1 MKKLIYCALAL
12 AAGLFA
18 TSCQQE
24 NLEPV
29 AQENTVTFTVE
40 TPEAIQTKAI
50 ADGMNVNK
58 LIYEVWLTPTL
69 GDLTT
74 GAQKLYQETQGMRHD
89 NGVNKTVIT
98 LDLVNDQKYTVLLW
112 AQVDGT
118 GVYNTT
124 ELNDVHYNSTEAG
137 AYAANDERLAAFYG
151 VAYVNDGKT
160 VTKEGAEAPAR
171 VELRRPF
178 AQVNLGTLNTS
189 TEQGSTTGYTI
200 DIKES
205 NMILRNVPTHF
216 NVVNGM
222 ATEPA
227 EMEFLMYN
235 APCMDKAITDEDA
248 TLTGFD
254 NPKYWYAGMNY
265 VFASNAETGI
275 TAELEYNIV
284 TKLDGVS
291 EVVVNNTIL
300 NVPLKENYRT
310 NIIGNLLTSSTDY
323 EVVIDA
329 RFAVEPGYVVTVVDD
344 AVGLQEAIANAQDNE
359 ETEIKLESDINLND
373 LLAMTKAAA
382 KPATVVIEAG
392 KNIVLDL
399 NGFSLTA
406 TDETEKNYSSIDNR
420 GTLVVKNS
428 MEGTTSSMT
437 VKATVNSGWN
447 RYSAVLANNPGGHL
461 TVESGVII
469 EHLGGTDMAYG
480 IDNLTNGK
488 GTSAVTVINGAT
500 VKSPYRAVRQ
510 FLNGVEANNSLVVKA
525 NSTIQS
531 TEGNKSI
538 WMQDPSKNA
547 NTGSLVVEEGANLMT
562 DVYLSVTAGSTEWP
576 VSVSIAA
583 SALKEGAT
591 VASSNVPAGYK
602 VEEVDGNWKVNFY
615 PVAKIGEKGYVTL
628 NDAVVA
634 VQDGETITLV
644 ADETFTATNYYDNGG
659 WKDGLGYSGDKSFT
673 IDLGGYTIK
682 QDGSLNDYLVWIKN
696 SGAKPNTITFRNGTM
711 DAGTTAYCAIAT
723 ASTNAQKL
731 TVNLEDINL
740 INNISNGAVVKA
752 RGGSEL
758 NVKAGTVITGKN
770 SYTGIEAAGTNTV
783 VNVYEGAEIY
793 QNGTSSYVG
802 AIAGASQNATLNI
815 YGGKGKSAKCGIIVM
830 STGATINVSGGE
842 WTSNG
847 DGTVV
852 GDNQAVLVC
861 QNNRYE
867 TSWACKSVLNV
878 TGGTF
883 KGGYN
888 CYGMGPGVEADDAQ
902 IKISGGNF
910 NADPKSY
917 VVNGY
922 KAVESNGVY
931 NVVVDPVAKIGET
944 EYATLQEA
952 FNVGGNV
959 TLLRDVTI
967 TEPATLAGGKT
978 AVLDLNGK
986 TLTAELVSALV
997 SIEGSD
1003 LTVKNGKV
1011 VAYEST
1017 VRAVGG
1023 KAVVESGEYTS
1034 IGTALDS
1041 PATYRYSLDCRE
1053 GGELIIDGGTFKSNN
1068 GMINVGS
1075 TVTINGGK
1083 FENIVEKTM
1092 TRHFA
1097 YVSAPLTI
1105 NDGAFYGK
1113 ANSSAG
1119 GCFFCGAAEGGN
1131 IQVNG
1136 GKFTSLWTSGSVNR
1150 IFEYYYGGTI
1160 TVTGGMFNTNG
1171 GIATFVTENTDE
1183 ATKAAYPYVA
1193 K

>member
-591 VASSNVPAGYK
+591 VASSNVPSGYK